1 MSAEKPRRLG
11 RGLEALLA
19 TTQPAGAEP
28 AAGGQQVQ
36 RVRIARIRPNP
47 FQPRREFRPDELA
60 ELQASLKASGLLQP
74 ITLRKVGRDDYELI
88 AGERRLR
95 AATGLGWDEIP
106 AIVRDV
112 DDRTM
117 LTLALVENLQRA
129 NLNCVEEAL
138 GYQRLIAEFELTQQ
152 QVADAVG
159 KDRST
164 VANFLRILSLP
175 EAVRAMLEQG
185 LLSMG
190 HARALLGLADERTRV
205 ELANEAVAKGLS
217 VRDLEHRVR
226 LALEPAPVEQPALA
240 KPAPTRPR
248 EAAEAP
254 VALRGVE
261 DRLRRFFQ
269 TDVSIAVSGKDR
281 GQIRIAFY
289 SPDDLDRMLD
299 LMLGPNRNDFD

>member
-1 MSAEKPRRLG
+1 
-11 RGLEALLA
+11 
-19 TTQPAGAEP
+19 
-28 AAGGQQVQ
+28 
-36 RVRIARIRPNP
+36 VRIARIRPNP

-95 AATGLGWDEIP
+95 AATGLGWEEIP
-106 AIVRDV
+106 AIVREV

-138 GYQRLIAEFELTQQ
+138 GYQRLIAEFDLTQQ

-164 VANFLRILSLP
+164 VANFLRILGLP
-175 EAVRAMLEQG
+175 ETVRAMLEQG
-185 LLSMG
+185 QLSMG
-190 HARALLGLADERTRV
+190 HARALLGLADERARV

-226 LALEPAPVEQPALA
+226 LALEPAAAEQPAPA
-240 KPAPTRPR
+240 KPAAPRAR
-248 EAAEAP
+248 EAAETP
-254 VALRGVE
+254 VAIRGVE

-299 LMLGPNRNDFD
+299 LLLGPNRNDFD